1 MPLQAIKDDRV
12 LRLPEVVSLTG
23 LSKSGV
29 YQAIQDNHFPKPL
42 KLGKRASGWLQSEVS
57 GWISSIAA
65 AREVTHA

>member
-1 MPLQAIKDDRV
+1 MSVSAHPEDRI

-29 YQAIQDNHFPKPL
+29 YQAIQDNNFPKPL

-57 GWISSIAA
+57 GWITSIAE